1 MAKTP
6 KNLKEHLGR
15 CNKYKAWRYANP
27 SNNRDDEHMDR
38 RAQSNPLENFLATS
52 SDVLPTRW
60 AMTSNKLCEQVL
72 RIIAAGNLSFS
83 FAENP
88 EFVALLRHAYPDCSI
103 PNRRSVAKALK
114 RAVKRESTTLK
125 DKLTG
130 NDLKVSIAL
139 DAWTSGNNIAF
150 LGIFLRSQEDA
161 ILK

>member
-1 MAKTP
+1 
-6 KNLKEHLGR
+6 
-15 CNKYKAWRYANP
+15 
-27 SNNRDDEHMDR
+27 MDH
-38 RAQSNPLENFLATS
+38 RAPSNPLENFLATS
-52 SDVLPTRW
+52 PDVLPTRG

-114 RAVKRESTTLK
+114 RAVKRDSVALK
-125 DKLTG
+125 EELTG
-130 NDLKVSIAL
+130 NDSKVSIAL

-150 LGIFLRSQEDA
+150 LGIFLVSQEDA
-161 ILK
+161 AIDWNQYSSCDTLIHLLTVFL